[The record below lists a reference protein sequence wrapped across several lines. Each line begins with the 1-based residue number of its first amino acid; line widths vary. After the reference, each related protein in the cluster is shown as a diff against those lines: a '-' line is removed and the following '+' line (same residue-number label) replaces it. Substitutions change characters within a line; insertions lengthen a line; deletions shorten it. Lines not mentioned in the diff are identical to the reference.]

1 LPEQNS
7 KPRRKQRDESLTYPL
22 FTEPSPIRSILP
34 DLGRPP
40 AAPLPAT
47 ARQELAPGPAPASI
61 AKPPVSQALDVTR
74 IFQEEYR
81 LLRPR
86 APMLPFHIRFRRF
99 VSLNTTIRLREGEL
113 HVSLSDILESAPES
127 VLHAIAHILIAKI
140 YKKPIDP
147 GHNNRYKRFQYSE
160 PVARRTEQIRSTRG
174 QKRIL
179 GPEGR
184 YYHLEHIFDE
194 LNERFFQNLL
204 GRPTLTWS
212 EHHARRLL
220 GHYDAAHNTIVVSKI
235 FDRPSSPRYAIE
247 YLLYHEM
254 LHLKHPVSV
263 RGTRRCVHSPAFR
276 ADEKRFPQLKEA
288 LAFLKRL

>member
-1 LPEQNS
+1 MPERPAKS
-7 KPRRKQRDESLTYPL
+7 RRARSEESLSYPL

-34 DLGRPP
+34 E
-40 AAPLPAT
+40 AANS
-47 ARQELAPGPAPASI
+47 PAPVA
-61 AKPPVSQALDVTR
+61 PPKTVPSAVPPPLSSQDIVQ
-74 IFQEEYR
+74 IFEQEYR
-81 LLRPR
+81 NLRPR
-86 APMLPFHIRFRRF
+86 APMPPFRIKFRRF
-99 VSLNTTIRLREGEL
+99 VSLNTTIRLREEML
-113 HVSLSDILESAPES
+113 HVSLSDILEGAPES
-127 VLHAIAHILIAKI
+127 VLRAIAHILIAKI

-160 PVARRTEQIRSTRG
+160 PVARRTEQTRSVRG
-174 QKRIL
+174 AKRIL
-179 GPEGR
+179 GPEGH
-184 YYHLEHIFDE
+184 YYHLDKVFDE